1 MTDTAVEEQSSILN
15 EAVAQGGAYDLI
27 RKRLLEQGQSL
38 DAKVSAL
45 NEQREAEFGR
55 SGLEVIGRTRV
66 RTENNCVPRDIARV
80 GKYLLFGYNVFIGLK
95 KETHVHDVFSLYE
108 LSQEQEAYEI
118 NAVESQSTFLQEPA
132 FVKAFQELYS
142 YYKDAHLLQLQVV
155 NQRLLASFQIG
166 NKIEDVK
173 VFRWSVSL
181 DGEVKYI
188 DDRGERDIIHAP
200 SHDFEWL
207 LATREDHVLG
217 KHPHVS
223 IYEEV
228 FVETING
235 DLTIKVENNTESGLG
250 VYSEPVDDAHQSLS
264 DAQVYYA
271 KVGTLILLK
280 ILPYREQNWRYLVF
294 NTLTKQALR
303 IDAVGQACIQL
314 PEDHGIIFP
323 GGYYLQNG
331 QNKTFDDDITGLRFV
346 RSIRSPNGED
356 VLYVFYEEV
365 EGRLAL
371 FAYNLIRKELQKPIY
386 AHGYTLYDDG
396 KALVFKSESSE
407 ASRVHPMQI
416 WQTPFCTDEY
426 ASAAAV
432 KQTFLGKIGNSE
444 LVRGISELYSVVRA
458 VNAQKVSAALYES
471 LIATCQRILDS
482 YYWLNAAEIGSLDVA
497 VKSIAETAEL
507 VLDEFEKVS
516 AIQKQTAEALS
527 EAEIAQSKL
536 LKEVHIENWNSAE
549 QFVKA
554 LTGLRKQ
561 RGHLLSLKELRYI
574 DLSRLDALDKEL
586 EKEQNN
592 VGRKTAQFLIKE
604 SALAN
609 YHNKIAELQ
618 TQIAQVT
625 TVADLRPLIESSEQM
640 AQGLDTLTEVLAALK
655 IDDATQRTRILESIS
670 QVYAKLNQVKAQ
682 AGHRRKELGS
692 GEAIAEFGAQ
702 FTLFS
707 QSITGALSIADTP
720 DKCDEQLSRLLI
732 QLEEL
737 ESRFSEYDE
746 FLPDIIAK
754 REELYETFESRKQ
767 ALMDERQRRAQNLAN
782 AADRIL
788 SGIQRRSQ
796 NFNEQ
801 DELNTYFSTDS
812 MVLKIRELA
821 GQLRELDESVRA
833 DDIEA
838 RLKANKEQAIRSL
851 RDKRDIFEQGGNVI
865 KFGKHRFSVNT
876 QPLDMT
882 VVVKKDQQTL
892 HLTGTDYY
900 QALDNAQLN
909 ELKAYWNQS
918 LVSETE
924 QIYRSEY
931 LAAQL
936 INAAQNNLQGLSM
949 ETLQSSVV
957 DAAQLK
963 KLIRDFAS
971 PRYQEGY
978 EKGIHDEDC
987 AAILTAVLP
996 VLDEAGLLAYGPKCR
1011 ALAALFWMNYSQDK
1025 LRQSWLAR
1033 AHSAQRLSTSLA
1045 SNSAIEVLKQEILK
1059 AISQFLQNQPLPFNP
1074 IDAEFAAEYLAKQLA
1089 VEPVAFVTSRYGD
1102 DLAQGLLD
1110 HLETI
1115 GHRRQYLD
1123 AMENLTG
1130 SPCEQ
1135 WLLTEAWLN
1144 GFVKFHQRTSEQRF
1158 IPEAAA
1164 MLIGGNTINRSVSA
1178 LDLQVTIANLMGD
1191 HPKIQHRSLTLFVD
1205 EFLERLNEYMAE
1217 GAKHYQAFQKVR
1229 QQVVEQERQTLRLQE
1244 FKPRPLT
1251 SFVRNKLINEAYL
1264 PIIGD
1269 NLAKQM
1275 GTVGDSKRTDLMGL
1289 LLLISPP
1296 GYGKTTLMEYVANRL
1311 GLVFMKINCPSLGH
1325 DVRSVDPGNAPN
1337 ATAKQEL
1344 EKLNLALE
1352 MGNNVM
1358 LYLDD
1363 IQHTHPEFLQKFIS
1377 LCDATRRME
1386 GVWRGKTKTYDLRGK
1401 KFCVVMAG
1409 NPYTESGEV
1418 FKIPDMLANRADVY
1432 NLGDI
1437 LSGQD
1442 DIFALSYIENAL
1454 TSNPVLAP
1462 LALRDMED
1470 VYKLIRMAKGESVP
1484 TTDLGY
1490 SYSAAEVNEITNV
1503 LKKLFKIQ
1511 DVILKV
1517 NQAYIAS
1524 AASSDKYRV
1533 EPPFKLQGS
1542 YRNMNKMAEKVVA
1555 IMEDKEL
1562 QELIGDHYAGEAQ
1575 LLTTGAE
1582 ENLLKLAQ
1590 LRGVL
1595 TETQKQRW
1603 ASICN
1608 DYRRLK
1614 SLGGDDMDAATK
1626 VVNQMALISERLQ
1639 NIGHSLQKEP
1649 DFSKPFAVLA
1659 KQIADIKDA
1668 VAKTRLDIKVVN
1680 EPLPGLEIAFA
1691 KLADTIDQTFI
1702 PVVQSMNHKINL
1714 DLNVL
1719 KKVTQLS
1726 ADLRQF
1732 TNSKANEKTKR
1743 VKVSGH
1749 DADPPADNE

>member
-1 MTDTAVEEQSSILN
+1 MTDITVEKESSILN
-15 EAVAQGGAYDLI
+15 EAVAQGGAYELI
-27 RKRLLEQGQSL
+27 RRRLLEQGQSL
-38 DAKVSAL
+38 ESKINEL
-45 NEQREAEFGR
+45 NQQREAEFGH
-55 SGLEVIGRTRV
+55 SGLEVIGRARV
-66 RTENNCVPRDIARV
+66 RTENNCVPRDIAKV
-80 GKYLLFGYNVFIGLK
+80 GGYLLFGYNVFIGLK

-108 LSQEQEAYEI
+108 LSQGPDTFEI
-118 NAVESQSTFLQEPA
+118 NAVESHSTFLHEPA

-142 YYKDAHLLQLQVV
+142 YYKDAHLMQLQVV
-155 NQRLLASFQIG
+155 NQRLLAIFQIG

-173 VFRWSVSL
+173 VFRWGISQG
-181 DGEVKYI
+181 GEVKYI
-188 DDRGERDIIHAP
+188 DDRGERDIIAAP
-200 SHDFEWL
+200 SHDFEWIM
-207 LATREDHVLG
+207 ATREDHVPG
-217 KHPHVS
+217 KHPHIT
-223 IYEEV
+223 IYDEV

-235 DLTIKVENNTESGLG
+235 DLTVKVENNTEDGFG
-250 VYSEPVDDAHQSLS
+250 IYSEPVEDAHQSLS

-271 KVGTLILLK
+271 KVGSLILLK
-280 ILPYREQNWRYLVF
+280 ILPYREERWRYLIF
-294 NTLTKQALR
+294 NTLTKQAVR
-303 IDAVGQACIQL
+303 TDAIGQACVQL
-314 PEDHGIIFP
+314 PEDHGVIFP

-331 QNKTFDDDITGLRFV
+331 QSKVFDDDISGLRFV

-365 EGRLAL
+365 EGRFAL

-407 ASRVHPMQI
+407 ATRVHPMQI

-426 ASAAAV
+426 AGAAAV

-444 LVRGISELYSVVRA
+444 LVRGISDLYSVVRT

-482 YYWLNAAEIGSLDVA
+482 YYWLHAADIGSLDAA

-516 AIQKQTAEALS
+516 VIQKQTSAALN
-527 EAEIAQSKL
+527 EAENAQAKL
-536 LKEVHIENWNSAE
+536 LKDVRIENWNNAE
-549 QFVKA
+549 QYVKA
-554 LTGLRKQ
+554 LTDLRKQ

-574 DLSRLDALDKEL
+574 DTGRLQALDQEL
-586 EKEQNN
+586 EKEQTN
-592 VGRKTAQFLIKE
+592 VGKKTAQFLSKD
-604 SALAN
+604 SALEN
-609 YHNKIAELQ
+609 YHRRIADLQ
-618 TQIAQVT
+618 AQISQVT
-625 TVADLRPLIESSEQM
+625 TAADLRPLTESSEQM
-640 AQGLDTLTEVLAALK
+640 AQGLDMLTEVLAALK
-655 IDDATQRTRILESIS
+655 IDDATRRTRILEAIS

-692 GEAIAEFGAQ
+692 VEAIAEFSAQ

-707 QSITGALSIADTP
+707 QSITGALSICGTP

-767 ALMDERQRRAQNLAN
+767 ALVDERQRRAQNLAN
-782 AADRIL
+782 AAERIL
-788 SGIQRRSQ
+788 SGIQRRSL
-796 NFNEQ
+796 NFKEL
-801 DELNTYFSTDS
+801 DELNTYFSSDS
-812 MVLKIRELA
+812 MVMKIRELA
-821 GQLRELDESVRA
+821 NQLRELNESVRA

-838 RLKANKEQAIRSL
+838 KLKAGKEQAIRSL
-851 RDKRDIFEQGGNVI
+851 RDKRDIFEQGGNII
-865 KFGKHRFSVNT
+865 KLGKHRFSVNT

-882 VVVKKDQQTL
+882 VVLKNDKQTL

-900 QALDNAQLN
+900 QELDNAQLN
-909 ELKAYWNQS
+909 ELKAYWKQS
-918 LVSETE
+918 LISETE
-924 QIYRSEY
+924 QIYRGEY
-931 LAAQL
+931 LAALL
-936 INAAQNNLQGLSM
+936 IKAADNNEQGLSR
-949 ETLQSSVV
+949 EKLLAAVTN
-957 DAAQLK
+957 DAQLK
-963 KLIRDFAS
+963 KLIRNFAS

-987 AAILTAVLP
+987 AVILAALLP
-996 VLDEAGLLAYGPKCR
+996 VLDESGLLAYGPKCR
-1011 ALAALFWMNYSQDK
+1011 ALAALFWTNYSQEK
-1025 LRQSWLAR
+1025 LKQSWQAR
-1033 AHSAQRLSTSLA
+1033 AHSAQRLSSSLA
-1045 SNSAIEVLKQEILK
+1045 SNSAIEVLKQEIHK
-1059 AISQFLQNQPLPFNP
+1059 ALNNFLQDQPLPFELM
-1074 IDAEFAAEYLAKQLA
+1074 DSEFAAEYLARQLA
-1089 VEPVAFVTSRYGD
+1089 ADPLVFVTSRYAN
-1102 DLAQGLLD
+1102 DLAQGLVD

-1123 AMENLTG
+1123 ALENLVG

-1144 GFVKFHQRTSEQRF
+1144 GFVKYHQRTRDQRF
-1158 IPEAAA
+1158 IPEAVTI
-1164 MLIGGNTINRSVSA
+1164 LICGNTISRSISA
-1178 LDLQVTIANLMGD
+1178 LDLQVNIENLMGN
-1191 HPKIQHRSLTLFVD
+1191 HPKIQNRSLTLFAD
-1205 EFLERLNEYMAE
+1205 EFLERLNEYISV
-1217 GAKHYQAFQKVR
+1217 GAKRYLQFQKLR
-1229 QQVVEQERQTLRLQE
+1229 QQVVEWERQKLRLEE

-1269 NLAKQM
+1269 NLAKQT

-1296 GYGKTTLMEYVANRL
+1296 GYGKTTLMEYIANRL
-1311 GLVFMKINCPSLGH
+1311 GLIFMKINCPSLGH
-1325 DVRSVDPGNAPN
+1325 EVRSVDPGNAPN

-1386 GVWRGKTKTYDLRGK
+1386 GVWRGNTKTYDLRGK

-1437 LSGQD
+1437 LSGQE

-1470 VYKLIRMAKGESVP
+1470 VYKLIRMAKGENIP
-1484 TTDLGY
+1484 TTDLSY
-1490 SYSAAEVNEITNV
+1490 SYSAAEINEMVNV
-1503 LKKLFKIQ
+1503 LQKLFKIQ
-1511 DVILKV
+1511 EVILKV

-1524 AASSDKYRV
+1524 AASSEKYRS

-1542 YRNMNKMAEKVVA
+1542 YRNMNKMTEKVVA
-1555 IMEDKEL
+1555 IMQENEL
-1562 QELIGDHYAGEAQ
+1562 QELISDHYAGEAQ
-1575 LLTTGAE
+1575 LLTSGAE
-1582 ENLLKLAQ
+1582 ENLLKLGL

-1595 TETQKQRW
+1595 NGSKKLRW
-1603 ASICN
+1603 ESICE

-1614 SLGGDDMDAATK
+1614 SLGGDEMDVATK
-1626 VVNQMALISERLQ
+1626 AVNQMALISQRLQ
-1639 NIGHSLQKEP
+1639 NIGDSLQKER
-1649 DFSKPFAVLA
+1649 DFSKPLA
-1659 KQIADIKDA
+1659 ELASQIADIKNTLA
-1668 VAKTRLDIKVVN
+1668 QTKLDIKVIN
-1680 EPLPGLEIAFA
+1680 EPVPGLEKAFS
-1691 KLADTIDQTFI
+1691 KLADTIDQTFV

-1726 ADLRQF
+1726 ADLRHF
-1732 TNSKANEKTKR
+1732 TSSKAQERTKR
-1743 VKVSGH
+1743 IKITDH
-1749 DADPPADNE
+1749 NDNPDIDTK

>member
-1 MTDTAVEEQSSILN
+1 MTDTAVEKESSILD
-15 EAVAQGGAYDLI
+15 EAVAHGGAYELI

-38 DAKVSAL
+38 ESKINAL
-45 NEQREAEFGR
+45 NQQREVEFGR
-55 SGLEVIGRTRV
+55 SGMEVIGRTRV

-108 LSQEQEAYEI
+108 LSQGQDNYEI
-118 NAVESQSTFLQEPA
+118 NAVESHSTFLHEPA

-155 NQRLLASFQIG
+155 NQRLLAIFQIG

-173 VFRWSVSL
+173 VFRWGISQS
-181 DGEVKYI
+181 GEVKYI
-188 DDRGERDIIHAP
+188 DDRGERDTITAP
-200 SHDFEWL
+200 SHDFEWIM
-207 LATREDHVLG
+207 ATREDHVPG
-217 KHPHVS
+217 KHPHIS
-223 IYEEV
+223 IYDEV

-235 DLTIKVENNTESGLG
+235 DLTVKVENNTENGFG
-250 VYSEPVDDAHQSLS
+250 IYSEPVEDAHQSLS

-271 KVGTLILLK
+271 KVGSLILLK
-280 ILPYREQNWRYLVF
+280 ILPYREERWRYLTF
-294 NTLTKQALR
+294 NILTNQAVR
-303 IDAVGQACIQL
+303 IDAIGQACVQL

-331 QNKTFDDDITGLRFV
+331 QSKIFDDDVSGLRFV
-346 RSIRSPNGED
+346 RSTRSPNGED

-365 EGRLAL
+365 EGRFAL

-396 KALVFKSESSE
+396 KALVFKSESNE
-407 ASRVHPMQI
+407 ATRVHPMQI

-426 ASAAAV
+426 AGTAAA

-444 LVRGISELYSVVRA
+444 LVRGISDLYSVVRA
-458 VNAQKVSAALYES
+458 VNAQKVSAVLYES

-482 YYWLNAAEIGSLDVA
+482 YYWLNATEIGSLDAA
-497 VKSIAETAEL
+497 VKTIAETAEL
-507 VLDEFEKVS
+507 VLDEFEKVA
-516 AIQKQTAEALS
+516 AIQKQTFEALS
-527 EAEIAQSKL
+527 DAENSQIKL
-536 LKEVHIENWNSAE
+536 LKEVHVENWSSAE
-549 QFVKA
+549 QYVTA
-554 LTGLRKQ
+554 LTDLRRQ

-574 DLSRLDALDKEL
+574 DLSRLQALDQEL
-586 EKEQNN
+586 EKEQTN
-592 VGRKTAQFLIKE
+592 VGRKTAQFLAKD
-604 SALAN
+604 SALEN
-609 YHNKIAELQ
+609 YHRNIAELQ
-618 TQIAQVT
+618 TQISRVT
-625 TVADLRPLIESSEQM
+625 TVADLRPLIESGEQM
-640 AQGLDTLTEVLAALK
+640 AQGLDMLTEVLATLK
-655 IDDATQRTRILESIS
+655 IDDATQRTQILEAIS

-682 AGHRRKELGS
+682 AGHRRKSLGS
-692 GEAIAEFGAQ
+692 VEAVAEFGAQ

-707 QSITGALSIADTP
+707 QSITGALSIAETP

-767 ALMDERQRRAQNLAN
+767 ALVDERQRRAQNLAN

-788 SGIQRRSQ
+788 SGIQRRSL
-796 NFNEQ
+796 NFKEQ
-801 DELNTYFSTDS
+801 DELNTYFSSDS
-812 MVLKIRELA
+812 MVLKTRELA
-821 GQLRELDESVRA
+821 SQLRELNESVRA

-838 RLKANKEQAIRSL
+838 RLKAGKEQAIRSL
-851 RDKRDIFEQGGNVI
+851 RDKRDIFEQGGNII
-865 KFGKHRFSVNT
+865 KLGKHRFSVNT

-882 VVVKKDQQTL
+882 VVLKDDKQTL

-900 QALDNAQLN
+900 QELDNRQLN
-909 ELKAYWNQS
+909 DLRACWNQS
-918 LVSETE
+918 LISETD

-931 LAAQL
+931 LAALL
-936 INAAQNNLQGLSM
+936 IKTADNNEQDLSRDTLLAAI
-949 ETLQSSVV
+949 T
-957 DAAQLK
+957 DDKQLK
-963 KLIRDFAS
+963 KLVRDFAS

-987 AAILTAVLP
+987 AAILTTVLP
-996 VLDEAGLLAYGPKCR
+996 VLDESGLLSYGPKCR
-1011 ALAALFWMNYSQDK
+1011 ALATLFWTNYPEEK
-1025 LRQSWLAR
+1025 LKHSWQAR
-1033 AHSAQRLSTSLA
+1033 AHSAQRLSSSLA
-1045 SNSAIEVLKQEILK
+1045 SNSAIKVLTQEIHK
-1059 AISQFLQNQPLPFNP
+1059 VINKFLQKQPLPFEP
-1074 IDAEFAAEYLAKQLA
+1074 MDSEFAAEYLARQLA
-1089 VEPVAFVTSRYGD
+1089 VEPLAFVTSRYGS
-1102 DLAQGLLD
+1102 DLAQGLVD

-1115 GHRRQYLD
+1115 GHRRQYLN
-1123 AMENLTG
+1123 ALENLAG

-1135 WLLTEAWLN
+1135 WLLTEAWLS
-1144 GFVKFHQRTSEQRF
+1144 GFVKFHQRTREQRF
-1158 IPEAAA
+1158 IPEATAI
-1164 MLIGGNTINRSVSA
+1164 LICGNTISRSVSA
-1178 LDLQVTIANLMGD
+1178 LDLQVTVDNLMGD
-1191 HPKIQHRSLTLFVD
+1191 HPKIQNRSLTLFVD
-1205 EFLERLNEYMAE
+1205 EFLERLYDYITV
-1217 GAKHYQAFQKVR
+1217 GARHYLEFQKLR
-1229 QQVVEQERQTLRLQE
+1229 QQVVEQERQKLRLEE

-1296 GYGKTTLMEYVANRL
+1296 GYGKTTLMEYIANRL
-1311 GLVFMKINCPSLGH
+1311 GLIFMKINCPSLGH
-1325 DVRSVDPGNAPN
+1325 EVRSVDPGNAPN

-1386 GVWRGKTKTYDLRGK
+1386 GVWRDKTKTYDMRGK

-1437 LSGQD
+1437 LSGQET
-1442 DIFALSYIENAL
+1442 IFALSYIENAL

-1470 VYKLIRMAKGESVP
+1470 VYKLIRMAKGENIP
-1484 TTDLGY
+1484 TTDLSYG
-1490 SYSAAEVNEITNV
+1490 YSAAEINEMVNV
-1503 LKKLFKIQ
+1503 LQKLFKIQ
-1511 DVILKV
+1511 EVILKV

-1524 AASSDKYRV
+1524 AASSEKYRS

-1542 YRNMNKMAEKVVA
+1542 YRNMNKIAEKVVA
-1555 IMEDKEL
+1555 IMQENEL
-1562 QELIGDHYAGEAQ
+1562 QELISDHYAGEAQ
-1575 LLTTGAE
+1575 LLTSGAE
-1582 ENLLKLAQ
+1582 ENLLKLAE
-1590 LRGVL
+1590 LRGIL
-1595 TETQKQRW
+1595 NETQKQRW
-1603 ASICN
+1603 DSIRK
-1608 DYRRLK
+1608 DYMRLK
-1614 SLGGDDMDAATK
+1614 SLGGDDMDAASK

-1639 NIGHSLQKEP
+1639 NIGNSLSKEP
-1649 DFSKPFAVLA
+1649 DFTKPFAELA
-1659 KQIADIKDA
+1659 KQIADIKTA
-1668 VAKTRLDIKVVN
+1668 LAETRLDIKVIN
-1680 EPLPGLEIAFA
+1680 EPVPGLEKAFTR
-1691 KLADTIDQTFI
+1691 LADTIDQTFM

-1719 KKVTQLS
+1719 KKVSQLS

-1732 TNSKANEKTKR
+1732 TNMKANVKTKR
-1743 VKVSGH
+1743 IKISGH
-1749 DADPPADNE
+1749 EVDPEADEK